1 MRQMTD
7 KVFVKRRKISKT
19 TKLYGLCLTKTQCR
33 NLLALLNHP
42 NTPNIFEETT
52 DSLKQQLREI
62 LKKRKDKEE

>member
-1 MRQMTD
+1 MD
-7 KVFVKRRKISKT
+7 EIVVKRHKSIGKT
-19 TKLYGLCLTKTQCR
+19 TKFYGLCLTKTQCR

-52 DSLKQQLREI
+52 DSLKQQLKEI